1 MIIRKLRLNRGW
13 SQEHLAEISALSTR
27 TIQRIERGQN
37 PSLESLK
44 SLAAVFEIDVSELSK
59 VFNVTEEL
67 PMNEE
72 QIDLNVSPKE
82 TEAMEYVKDI
92 KGFYSHVIKYVVVIS
107 ILAIIDIVTSPG
119 KFWFYWPA
127 LGWGIGLFL
136 HGMSV
141 FEIMSFFGPK
151 WEKKQVEKRMRKSR

>member
-1 MIIRKLRLNRGW
+1 MIIRKLRLNRSW
-13 SQEHLAEISALSTR
+13 SQEHLAEISGLSTR

-59 VFNVTEEL
+59 VFNVIEEL
-67 PMNEE
+67 PMNDK
-72 QIDLNVSPKE
+72 QVDLQVSPTE

-92 KGFYSHVIKYVVVIS
+92 KGFYSHAIKYVVVIS
-107 ILAIIDIVTSPG
+107 ILIIIDLVTTPG

-127 LGWGIGLFL
+127 LGWGIGLFM

-141 FEIMSFFGPK
+141 FEIMSFFGAG
-151 WEKKQVEKRMRKSR
+151 WEKKQIEKRMKKSR